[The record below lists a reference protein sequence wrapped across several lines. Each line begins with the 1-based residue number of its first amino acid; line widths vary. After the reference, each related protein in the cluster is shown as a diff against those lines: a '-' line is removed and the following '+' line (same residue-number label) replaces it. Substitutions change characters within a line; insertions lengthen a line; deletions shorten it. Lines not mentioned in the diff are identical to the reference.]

1 MAARSF
7 TASGDAGRNP
17 LPAIAIMAF
26 AVVVG
31 LIGLLMSTGASLGIP
46 YPYLLP
52 WLLAL
57 AIVMAIPLIVQKRRG
72 KFTLADP
79 IIFAT
84 LSYFYPAF
92 VLGGLSLAA
101 GFSHPYF
108 LAFVQDPQINYPY
121 TVWIIIM
128 GYVGLAAGY
137 FLPLGNH
144 IGAYFERKLP
154 TADYA
159 PDYYA
164 IPGSVLLFLGIANT
178 ALAIGLGLIGFQ
190 RASEIGAYDG
200 LIFLTTLFW
209 LEASFV
215 LWFVI
220 FSRQKFEFGSG
231 VLLVLLGATA
241 LSKALYAGNRG
252 SVIQIFIVIAL
263 AYTLSGR
270 KFRLKQS
277 LFAGTVLTIAL
288 LLGTIYGTTFRNVKG
303 DESQS
308 NFGSYSGNILETLDK
323 IGSDAQ
329 FSTLNSGFNTFAE
342 RIDLVSSLAV
352 VVSNYEQLA
361 PYEESYGLDHNIVK
375 DLSSFMVPRV
385 IWPDKPVA
393 SESHQY
399 SDLYFNY
406 SENSFGITPMG
417 DLIRNF
423 GPIGVPLGMLVI
435 GLLLRVLYRTF
446 VEDQKVILWRAAIYF
461 MILTSVSYE
470 SFYAS
475 IIPYGF
481 KVGTTALVGVLLLN
495 LMARALGAKS
505 RQAVQ

>member
-1 MAARSF
+1 MATRFF
-7 TASGDAGRNP
+7 TASGDATRNP

-26 AVVVG
+26 AVVAG
-31 LIGLLMSTGASLGIP
+31 LIALLMSTGTSLGIP

-52 WLLAL
+52 WLLVL
-57 AIVMAIPLIVQKRRG
+57 AVVMAVPLVILKRRG

-79 IIFAT
+79 IVFAT
-84 LSYFYPAF
+84 LSYWYPAF

-121 TVWIIIM
+121 TVLILIL

-137 FLPLGNH
+137 FLPLGRH
-144 IGAYFERKLP
+144 IGAFFERHLP
-154 TADYA
+154 KADYD
-159 PDYYA
+159 PNFYA

-190 RASEIGAYDG
+190 RASEIGTFDG

-220 FSRQKFEFGSG
+220 FSRPKFNSGSAI
-231 VLLVLLGATA
+231 LLVLLGATA

-263 AYTLSGR
+263 AYKLSGR
-270 KFRLKQS
+270 KFQLKQTV
-277 LFAGTVLTIAL
+277 FAGVVLTIAL

-303 DESQS
+303 DESTS
-308 NFGSYSGNILETLDK
+308 NFGSYSGNIMETLDK

-361 PYEESYGLDHNIVK
+361 PYEESYGLDHNILK

-385 IWPDKPVA
+385 LWPDKPVA
-393 SESHQY
+393 SEPHQY

-417 DLIRNF
+417 DLIRNY
-423 GPIGVPLGMLVI
+423 GPIGVPIGMLII
-435 GLLLRVLYRTF
+435 GFLLRVLYRTF
-446 VEDQKVILWRAAIYF
+446 VEDQPVILWRAAIYF

-475 IIPYGF
+475 IIPYGV
-481 KVGTTALVGVLLLN
+481 KVGTTAFVGA
-495 LMARALGAKS
+495 LMLAFFARALGAKN
-505 RQAVQ
+505 RTAVQ

>member
-1 MAARSF
+1 MATRIFSA
-7 TASGDAGRNP
+7 TGDATRNP

-26 AVVVG
+26 AVIAG
-31 LIGLLMSTGASLGIP
+31 LVALLIMSGTSLGIP

-57 AIVMAIPLIVQKRRG
+57 AIVMAIPLIILKRRG

-92 VLGGLSLAA
+92 VLGGLSLAT

-121 TVWIIIM
+121 TVLIIIL

-137 FLPLGNH
+137 FLPLGRH
-144 IGAYFERKLP
+144 IGTFIERHLP
-154 TADYA
+154 KADYA
-159 PDYYA
+159 PDSFG
-164 IPGSVLLFLGIANT
+164 IPGSVLLFLGIGNT
-178 ALAIGLGLIGFQ
+178 VLAVGLGLIGYQ
-190 RASEIGAYDG
+190 RASEIGTYDG

-215 LWFVI
+215 LWFII
-220 FSRQKFEFGSG
+220 FSRQKFDVRSA
-231 VLLVLLGATA
+231 VLLVLLAVTA

-270 KFRLKQS
+270 KFHLKQS
-277 LFAGTVLTIAL
+277 IFAGVVLSIAL
-288 LLGTIYGTTFRNVKG
+288 LLGTIYGTTFRSVKG
-303 DESQS
+303 DESTS
-308 NFGSYSGNILETLDK
+308 NLTSYSGNILETLDK
-323 IGSDAQ
+323 IGSNAE

-342 RIDLVSSLAV
+342 RIDLVSSVAV

-361 PYEESYGLDHNIVK
+361 PYEESYGLDNNILK

-385 IWPDKPVA
+385 LWPDKPVA
-393 SESHQY
+393 SEPHQY

-423 GPIGVPLGMLVI
+423 GPIGVPIGMLII
-435 GLLLRVLYRTF
+435 GLLLRILYRTF

-481 KVGTTALVGVLLLN
+481 KVGTTATVGVLLLIF
-495 LMARALGAKS
+495 MARALGAKKNP
-505 RQAVQ
+505 AVQ